1 MVGQEPRGT
10 EKMAKFVTKTAF
22 TVGLL
27 ILLMSVP
34 ALAASINK
42 SIKIGD
48 GEESRG
54 ATSVNGSIT
63 VGENAVVTGGLN
75 TVNGKIIV
83 DNGASVENANTVN
96 GRVSVGDNVTTEDL
110 STVNGSIAVGENT
123 KVDGDVGAVNGS
135 ITLEKGCIVS
145 REVSNV
151 NGRIEL
157 TGAEVGGD
165 IETVNGD
172 VELADASVVKGDL
185 VVEKPSGWGWGKDK
199 SRKPRIVIGPGSRV
213 EGTIELEREVE
224 LFISESAEVG
234 GVSGVMSMDDAVRYS
249 GDHP

>member
-1 MVGQEPRGT
+1 
-10 EKMAKFVTKTAF
+10 MAKFVTKTAF

-27 ILLMSVP
+27 IILMSVP
-34 ALAASINK
+34 AFAASINK

-63 VGENAVVTGGLN
+63 VGENAVVTGGLTTVN
-75 TVNGKIIV
+75 GQIIVDSGASIEGAKTVNGSLRISDNVKTEDLTTVNGGIRVGEMSSVDGGISAVNGKIELAK
-83 DNGASVENANTVN
+83 GAT
-96 GRVSVGDNVTTEDL
+96 
-110 STVNGSIAVGENT
+110 
-123 KVDGDVGAVNGS
+123 
-135 ITLEKGCIVS
+135 VS
-145 REVSNV
+145 RGLSNV

-157 TGAEVGGD
+157 TNAEVGRNL
-165 IETVNGD
+165 ETVNGD
-172 VELADASVVKGDL
+172 VELADISVVRGDL
-185 VVEKPSGWGWGKDK
+185 VVEKPGGWNWDKEK